1 MKRNFVNLYHMDLD
15 LKLKTQSVIIHSKVY
30 NYQNKFGIPQEKFR
44 HKRSQYLQL
53 KKYQCLKKLRSK
65 KICKHTSMDS
75 IATPLVLD
83 S

>member
-1 MKRNFVNLYHMDLD
+1 MDLD

-53 KKYQCLKKLRSK
+53 KKYQCLKN
-65 KICKHTSMDS
+65 
-75 IATPLVLD
+75 
-83 S
+83 

>member
-30 NYQNKFGIPQEKFR
+30 NYQNKFGVPTQTQSVFTI
-44 HKRSQYLQL
+44 
-53 KKYQCLKKLRSK
+53 KKISMFKKLRSK